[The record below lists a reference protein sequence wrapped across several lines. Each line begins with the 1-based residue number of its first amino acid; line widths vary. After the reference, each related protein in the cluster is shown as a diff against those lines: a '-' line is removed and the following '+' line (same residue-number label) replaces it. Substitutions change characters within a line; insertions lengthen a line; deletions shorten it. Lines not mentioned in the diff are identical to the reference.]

1 MTRTFTFCLLILTTL
16 LTGCGIMEGVHQ
28 TSPNYKRPVP
38 FSSNWWEKKKAQDAY
53 HQFKREWGV
62 RE

>member
-1 MTRTFTFCLLILTTL
+1 MTRTFYILLTTTL
-16 LTGCGIMEGVHQ
+16 LPGCNIMEGIHQ

-38 FSSNWWEKKKAQDAY
+38 FSSTWWEWKKAQDAY
-53 HQFKREWGV
+53 QQFKREWGV